1 MESRYF
7 GKNKHGQDT
16 TLYTFRNSQGMV
28 MTVTDYGAT
37 LHSLLIPVG
46 DELRDVVLGYD
57 DALGYDSPSGTYFGA
72 TIGRNSNRI
81 GGAAFTL
88 NGKRYTLPDNDN
100 GNSLH
105 SGPEGYSHRLW
116 SVKDIT
122 PNSITLSLHSPH
134 GDQGYPG
141 NLDVEVTYTLTEDN
155 SVRLAYRA
163 KADADTVINLTN
175 HSYFNLSGHTSG
187 DILGHKVWMDA
198 DFFTDADAASI
209 PTGEILPVE
218 GTPMDFRT
226 AKTIGQ
232 DIGVDY
238 CALNFGRGYD
248 HNWCLNNGGKF
259 AKVIR
264 CEVEDLAMDVLTD
277 LPGVQMYSGNFL
289 YKEAGKDG
297 AVYLHRNGI
306 CFETQHYPDSMNH
319 PNFPS
324 AICPAGK
331 IWESVT
337 EYRFIRK

>member
-7 GKNKHGQDT
+7 GKTKHGEDA
-16 TLYTFRNSQGMV
+16 TLYTLRNSRGMV

-46 DELRDVVLGYD
+46 NELRDVVLGYD
-57 DALGYDSPSGTYFGA
+57 NALGYDSPSGTYFGA

-100 GNSLH
+100 GNNLH

-116 SVKDIT
+116 NVKDIT
-122 PNSITLSLHSPH
+122 PNSITLSLHSPD

-141 NLDVEVTYTLTEDN
+141 NLDAEVKYTLTEDN
-155 SVRLAYRA
+155 SVRISYSATS
-163 KADADTVINLTN
+163 DADTVINMTN
-175 HSYFNLSGHTSG
+175 HSYFNLNGHTSG
-187 DILGHKVWMDA
+187 DILDHKVWIDA
-198 DFFTDADAASI
+198 DFFTDTNASSI

-238 CALNFGRGYD
+238 RALNFGRGYD
-248 HNWCLNNGGKF
+248 HNWCLNGNNTF
-259 AKVIR
+259 RKVIR
-264 CEVEDLAMDVLTD
+264 CEVKDLSMDVLTD
-277 LPGVQMYSGNFL
+277 LPGVQMYTGNFL
-289 YKEAGKDG
+289 VAESGKNG
-297 AVYLHRNGI
+297 AVYLHRNGL

-324 AICPAGK
+324 CICTAGK
-331 IWESVT
+331 TWESVT
-337 EYRFIRK
+337 EYRFSVK

>member
-7 GKNKHGQDT
+7 GKTKHGEDA
-16 TLYTFRNSQGMV
+16 TLYTLRNSRGMV

-46 DELRDVVLGYD
+46 NELRDVVLGYD
-57 DALGYDSPSGTYFGA
+57 NALGYDSPSGTYFGA

-88 NGKRYTLPDNDN
+88 NGNQYTLPANDH

-105 SGPEGYSHRLW
+105 SGPDGFSHRLW
-116 SVKDIT
+116 QVKDIT
-122 PNSITLSLHSPH
+122 PNSITLSIHSPD

-141 NLDVEVTYTLTEDN
+141 NLDAEVTYTLTENN
-155 SVRLAYRA
+155 SVQLSYRA

-175 HSYFNLSGHTSG
+175 HSYFNLNGHKTG

-198 DFFTDADAASI
+198 DFFTNADAASI

-238 CALNFGRGYD
+238 RALNFGRGYD

-277 LPGVQMYSGNFL
+277 LPGVQMYTGNFL
-289 YKEAGKDG
+289 RSEAGKDG

-306 CFETQHYPDSMNH
+306 CFETQYYPDAVNH
-319 PNFPS
+319 SNFPS
-324 AICPAGK
+324 VICPAGK
-331 IWESVT
+331 TWESVT
-337 EYRFIRK
+337 EYRFTER